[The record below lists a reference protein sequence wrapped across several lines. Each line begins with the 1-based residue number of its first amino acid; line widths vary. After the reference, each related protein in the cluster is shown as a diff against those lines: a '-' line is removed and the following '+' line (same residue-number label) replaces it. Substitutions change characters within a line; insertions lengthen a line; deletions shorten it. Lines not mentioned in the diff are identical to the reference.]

1 MKWIVLYPAL
11 AFRLRQHARSGMHS
25 VPLFTTDI
33 CMGMPLQTSCAL
45 FKLQKVNTY
54 CDSNKDDP
62 DCEDIRQCVPAECN
76 FGHCVNGHCRCNP
89 GYSGVQCD
97 VPPSV
102 VPTET
107 LAYPTIAVPVKPS
120 IAIPYVPDSATVI
133 SPPSVIPPPIF
144 ASCQTSLG
152 ELTAIRD
159 SIRTQHTTIQTL
171 ASGHVQRYLLYSLP
185 LTKPKCPLHL
195 PRLLRQL
202 LRAERFPMIVC
213 VSVWN

>member
-107 LAYPTIAVPVKPS
+107 L
-120 IAIPYVPDSATVI
+120 
-133 SPPSVIPPPIF
+133 
-144 ASCQTSLG
+144 TS
-152 ELTAIRD
+152 E
-159 SIRTQHTTIQTL
+159 S
-171 ASGHVQRYLLYSLP
+171 ASGFLPFLFIRVVRRTNRDLSIPDHRGTGEALDRHSLCARQRHGYIASKRDTP
-185 LTKPKCPLHL
+185 SDICVVPN
-195 PRLLRQL
+195 
-202 LRAERFPMIVC
+202 IVG
-213 VSVWN
+213 